1 MKKTISILGSTG
13 SIGISVFKIID
24 AKKSF
29 FKINLLSANKNFKS
43 ICKQIEKYKPNIFI
57 ISNPIIFKKVK
68 NKFKNKKVK
77 IFQNFETIKSI
88 KKNDITIAA
97 ISGIAGLNPTL
108 RMIKHS
114 KNLLIA
120 NKEAII
126 CGWNLIKRKCQ
137 KNNTKIIPVDSEHF
151 SISQLLMSHSLN
163 EIKKIYLTASG
174 GPFLN
179 YNFKKLKNVRPKD
192 ALQHPRWKMGKK
204 ISVDSATLMNKML
217 ELIEAQKL
225 FNIPNKQLDIIIHPQ
240 SLVHAIVELN
250 NGLVKFIY
258 HETSMIIP
266 LVNAI
271 FEGNLNINDFYKRKG
286 KSKKNI
292 DDLIFKKV
300 NVKTFP
306 VIQIK
311 DRINEYPSTSII
323 VNACNE
329 ILVDHF
335 LQKKIPF
342 LSIIK
347 LIKTILND
355 RNYTKYAIKR
365 PKNINQIHEID
376 IWAKKIILKKI
387 KKRI

>member
-271 FEGNLNINDFYKRKG
+271 FEGDLNINDFYKSKG

-292 DDLIFKKV
+292 DDLSFKKV